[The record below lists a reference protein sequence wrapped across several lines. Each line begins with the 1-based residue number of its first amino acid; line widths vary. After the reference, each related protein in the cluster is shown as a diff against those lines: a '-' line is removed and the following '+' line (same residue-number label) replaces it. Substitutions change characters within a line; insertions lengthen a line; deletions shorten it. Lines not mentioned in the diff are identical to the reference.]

1 MYWGVGKLRLIEK
14 FLVIPI
20 ICYNFVSEII
30 HHLIFIA
37 L

>member
-1 MYWGVGKLRLIEK
+1 MLWGGVELRLSEK
-14 FLVIPI
+14 FLVISI

-30 HHLIFIA
+30 HHLISLA